1 MGEFCVYFPK
11 TLYRRLVI
19 FYIYAVQL
27 NKIISRIRGDSK
39 TVGLD
44 IGHRLIRVA
53 VVGHRQG
60 SKRTLLALEHDT
72 LPEGIVVDNEIRNVS
87 VLIDKI
93 RALLSRAMPGGI
105 EGDFVVSVN
114 WTSGILCDRILVK
127 PVPKVPENELILQAA
142 MGRSPFDDAGNVL
155 DYFVLGNREEGIE
168 AMIVAA
174 KKDSLSPW
182 VNMFQALNLRLF
194 AIDVDA
200 FVLSNMYFA
209 SKTRSLSEPPPE
221 EDDDAVLLLNLGYKK
236 SYAAFLRNER
246 FSAARSITG
255 GSVQEL
261 QEQLSSSLGISA
273 EQCGELLIGADTRQ
287 SGLDMSKIKDTMEY
301 IFEEIAMKV
310 DTALRYFSSSDNY
323 RVPSKMIV
331 AGGGSNIVNL
341 IPFLANR
348 LSLDV
353 VRLNPFNSVQIDKK
367 RFFGINWD
375 REASIYTV
383 ALGLALRRF

>member
-1 MGEFCVYFPK
+1 
-11 TLYRRLVI
+11 
-19 FYIYAVQL
+19 VQL
-27 NKIISRIRGDSK
+27 GRIISRIRGDSK

-60 SKRTLLALEHDT
+60 SKKTLLALEHDV
-72 LPEGIVVDNEIRNVS
+72 LPDGVVVDNEVRNVS
-87 VLIDKI
+87 ALIDKVQ
-93 RALLSRAMPGGI
+93 ALLLKAMHGGI
-105 EGDFVVSVN
+105 GGDFVISVN

-155 DYFVLGNREEGIE
+155 DYSILGRKEEGIE

-182 VNMFQALNLRLF
+182 INVFQALNLRLF

-200 FVLSNMYFA
+200 FVLSNVYFA
-209 SKTRSLSEPPPE
+209 SKPRSSDL
-221 EDDDAVLLLNLGYKK
+221 DDDDEAVLLLNLGYKK

-246 FSAARSITG
+246 FNTARSIVD

-261 QEQLSSSLGISA
+261 QEQLSGSLGISA
-273 EQCGELLIGADTRQ
+273 DQCGELLMGTETGQ
-287 SGLDMSKIKDTMEY
+287 FGLDASKIKSAMEY
-301 IFEEIAMKV
+301 VFEGIAVKV

-323 RVPSKMIV
+323 RKPSKMVV
-331 AGGGSNIVNL
+331 AGGGSNIINL

-348 LSLDV
+348 LSLEV
-353 VRLNPFNSVQIDKK
+353 VRLNPFKSMQIDKK
-367 RFFGINWD
+367 RFPGMNWD
-375 REASIYTV
+375 AEASIYTV

>member
-1 MGEFCVYFPK
+1 M
-11 TLYRRLVI
+11 
-19 FYIYAVQL
+19 QL
-27 NKIISRIRGDSK
+27 HKIISRIRGDSK

-60 SKRTLLALEHDT
+60 LKKTLLALDYDT
-72 LPEGIVVDNEIRNVS
+72 LPEGVVVDNEIRNVP

-93 RALLSRAMPGGI
+93 QALLVKSMPGGV
-105 EGDFVVSVN
+105 EGDFAVSVN

-142 MGRSPFDDAGNVL
+142 MARSPFDDVGNVL
-155 DYFVLGNREEGIE
+155 DYSVLGHREEGIE

-182 VNMFQALNLRLF
+182 INVFQALNLRLF

-200 FVLSNMYFA
+200 FVLSNAYFA
-209 SKTRSLSEPPPE
+209 SKTRSLSDLE
-221 EDDDAVLLLNLGYKK
+221 EDDEAVLLLNLGYKK

-246 FSAARSITG
+246 FNAARSIAG
-255 GSVQEL
+255 GSIQEL
-261 QEQLSSSLGISA
+261 QEQLVEPLGVPA
-273 EQCGELLIGADTRQ
+273 EQCGDLLMGTEVKQAGPDA
-287 SGLDMSKIKDTMEY
+287 SKVKSAMEY
-301 IFEEIAMKV
+301 VFEEIAMKV

-323 RVPSKMIV
+323 RKPSKIIV
-331 AGGGSNIVNL
+331 AGGGSNIVGL

-348 LSLDV
+348 LSLDA
-353 VRLNPFNSVQIDKK
+353 VRLNPFKSVQIDKK

-375 REASIYTV
+375 TEASIYTV

>member
-1 MGEFCVYFPK
+1 
-11 TLYRRLVI
+11 
-19 FYIYAVQL
+19 VQL
-27 NKIISRIRGDSK
+27 RKILSRIRGDSK

-60 SKRTLLALEHDT
+60 SKKTLLALEHDT
-72 LPEGIVVDNEIRNVS
+72 LPEGVLVDNEIRNVP

-93 RALLSRAMPGGI
+93 QALLNKAMPGGI
-105 EGDFVVSVN
+105 EGDFVVSIN

-142 MGRSPFDDAGNVL
+142 MARSPFDDAGNVL
-155 DYFVLGNREEGIE
+155 DYSILGHREEGIE

-182 VNMFQALNLRLF
+182 INLFQALNLRLF

-200 FVLSNMYFA
+200 FVLSNVYFV
-209 SKTRSLSEPPPE
+209 SRTRTSSDSDD
-221 EDDDAVLLLNLGYKK
+221 EDDAILLLNLGYKK

-246 FSAARSITG
+246 FSTARSISG
-255 GSVQEL
+255 GSIQEL
-261 QEQLSSSLGISA
+261 QEQLAKALGVSTD
-273 EQCGELLIGADTRQ
+273 QCGELLMGTETSQ
-287 SGLDMSKIKDTMEY
+287 SGLDASKVKSAMEY
-301 IFEEIAMKV
+301 VFEEIAMKI

-323 RVPSKMIV
+323 RKPSKMII
-331 AGGGSNIVNL
+331 AGGGSNIMGL
-341 IPFLANR
+341 IPFLTDR
-348 LSLDV
+348 LSLDA
-353 VRLNPFNSVQIDKK
+353 VRLNPFKSVKIDKK

-375 REASIYTV
+375 TEASIYTV

>member
-1 MGEFCVYFPK
+1 
-11 TLYRRLVI
+11 
-19 FYIYAVQL
+19 VQL
-27 NKIISRIRGDSK
+27 RKILSRIRGDSK

-60 SKRTLLALEHDT
+60 SKKTLLALEHDT
-72 LPEGIVVDNEIRNVS
+72 LPEGVLVDNEIRNVP

-93 RALLSRAMPGGI
+93 QALLNKAMPGGV

-142 MGRSPFDDAGNVL
+142 MARSPFDDAGNVL
-155 DYFVLGNREEGIE
+155 DYSILGHREEGIE

-182 VNMFQALNLRLF
+182 INLFQALNLRLF

-200 FVLSNMYFA
+200 FVLSNAYFV
-209 SKTRSLSEPPPE
+209 SRTRSSSDFD
-221 EDDDAVLLLNLGYKK
+221 EDDDAILLLNLGYKK

-246 FSAARSITG
+246 FSAARSISG

-261 QEQLSSSLGISA
+261 QEQLSKALGVSTD
-273 EQCGELLIGADTRQ
+273 QCGELLMGTGTGQ
-287 SGLDMSKIKDTMEY
+287 SGLDAAKVKSSMEY
-301 IFEEIAMKV
+301 VFEEISMKI

-323 RVPSKMIV
+323 KKPSKMII
-331 AGGGSNIVNL
+331 AGGGSNITGL
-341 IPFLANR
+341 IPFLTDR
-348 LSLDV
+348 LSLDA
-353 VRLNPFNSVQIDKK
+353 VRLNPFKSVKIDKK

-375 REASIYTV
+375 TEASIYAV

>member
-1 MGEFCVYFPK
+1 M
-11 TLYRRLVI
+11 
-19 FYIYAVQL
+19 QL
-27 NKIISRIRGDSK
+27 RKIISRIRGDSK

-53 VVGHRQG
+53 VVGHKQG
-60 SKRTLLALEHDT
+60 SKKTLLALECDT
-72 LPEGIVVDNEIRNVS
+72 LPEGVMVDNEIRNVS

-93 RALLSRAMPGGI
+93 HGLLAKAMPGGI
-105 EGDFVVSVN
+105 EGDFAVSVN

-127 PVPKVPENELILQAA
+127 PVSKVPENELILQAA
-142 MGRSPFDDAGNVL
+142 MARSPFDDVGNVL
-155 DYFVLGNREEGIE
+155 DYSILGHREEGIE

-182 VNMFQALNLRLF
+182 INLFQALNLRLF

-200 FVLSNMYFA
+200 FVLSNAYFA
-209 SKTRSLSEPPPE
+209 SKTRSSSDLE
-221 EDDDAVLLLNLGYKK
+221 EDDDAILLLNLGYKK

-246 FSAARSITG
+246 FNSARSIAG

-261 QEQLSSSLGISA
+261 QEQLSGALGISA
-273 EQCGELLIGADTRQ
+273 EQSGEVLMGTETKQ
-287 SGLDMSKIKDTMEY
+287 SGMDSSKIKSAMEY
-301 IFEEIAMKV
+301 VFEEIAMKV

-323 RVPSKMIV
+323 KKPSKIIV
-331 AGGGSNIVNL
+331 AGGGSNIIGL
-341 IPFLANR
+341 IPFLGNR
-348 LSLDV
+348 LSLDAI
-353 VRLNPFNSVQIDKK
+353 RLNPFKSVQIDKK

-375 REASIYTV
+375 TEAGIYTV